1 MLRELS
7 CVSRTLWRAAFFSLV
22 KAPAM
27 ALFIGF
33 VFLSFNNSIADTYL
47 TSARELTGN
56 APPDKVQTC
65 VFKKKQTGTITLR
78 TERTMRKYAD

>member
-33 VFLSFNNSIADTYL
+33 VFL
-47 TSARELTGN
+47 
-56 APPDKVQTC
+56 
-65 VFKKKQTGTITLR
+65 
-78 TERTMRKYAD
+78 